1 MDKIQTINEINRLHN
16 EWIPKNFNKGM
27 GINYETLNFY
37 SWLRV
42 SQPNFFSYGT
52 FKPENSYQLV
62 ARVTANKRRQHKEAD
77 Y

>member
-1 MDKIQTINEINRLHN
+1 
-16 EWIPKNFNKGM
+16 M
-27 GINYETLNFY
+27 GINYETLKFY
-37 SWLRV
+37 SRLRV